1 LTSSK
6 NFGLC
11 YEKISCLLAPQF
23 IESFKSAQL
32 VESYRQYWRP
42 DKVNTIL
49 LAESHVFT
57 SNTDRSFKLNDVK
70 DDNVALKD
78 YPDSYTKFVYCLAY
92 GEETLTKGDNH
103 PAKTDGTPQFW
114 KILYS
119 CINKV
124 ESNKSFSPVL
134 KSGTKLASERINNKI
149 KLLNELK
156 KQGVWLVDASIIA
169 LYNKGSKPSNKIFN
183 EVIRTSW
190 DNYTKNL
197 IKDAHP
203 KHVVIV
209 GKGVAK
215 NIESSLSSLVGN
227 TNYTVIPQPQAHLTS
242 EEHLSNFQKYYSI
255 CKSSINNL

>member
-1 LTSSK
+1 MNKTLF
-6 NFGLC
+6 NC
-11 YEKISCLLAPQF
+11 YQKVHSILDDES
-23 IESFKSAQL
+23 ESF
-32 VESYRQYWRP
+32 ESVDLIEHYRQYWRP
-42 DKVNTIL
+42 EKVNVIL

-57 SNTDRSFKLNDVK
+57 SDTDRSFKLVDVK
-70 DDNVALKD
+70 DDVTTHKD
-78 YPDSYTKFVYCLAY
+78 YPKSYAKFVYCLAY

-103 PAKTDGTPQFW
+103 PTKADGTPQFW

-197 IKDAHP
+197 IKDANP

-227 TNYTVIPQPQAHLTS
+227 TNYTVIPQPQAHLPS
-242 EEHLSNFQKYYSI
+242 KEQISNFKKYHLI
-255 CKSSINNL
+255 CSLNQTK

>member
-1 LTSSK
+1 MNKTLF
-6 NFGLC
+6 NC
-11 YEKISCLLAPQF
+11 YQKVNSILGDES
-23 IESFKSAQL
+23 ESF
-32 VESYRQYWRP
+32 ESVDLIEHYRQYWRP
-42 DKVNTIL
+42 EKVNVIL

-57 SNTDRSFKLNDVK
+57 SDTVRSFKLVDVK
-70 DDNVALKD
+70 DDVTTHKD
-78 YPDSYTKFVYCLAY
+78 YPKSYAKFVYCLAY

-103 PAKTDGTPQFW
+103 PTKADGTPQFW

-169 LYNKGSKPSNKIFN
+169 LYNKGSKPSNKVFN

-197 IKDAHP
+197 IKNANP
-203 KHVVIV
+203 KHVVII

-215 NIESSLSSLVGN
+215 NIESSLSLIVGAN
-227 TNYTVIPQPQAHLTS
+227 NYSVIPQPQAHLTS